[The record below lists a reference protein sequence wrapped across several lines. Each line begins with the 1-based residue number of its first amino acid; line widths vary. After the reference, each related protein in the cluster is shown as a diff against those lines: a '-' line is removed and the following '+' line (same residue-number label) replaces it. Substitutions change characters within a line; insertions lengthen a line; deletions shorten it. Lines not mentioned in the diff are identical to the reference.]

1 MSSSKTAKTTKM
13 STSSKKVSKSK
24 KTSEPK
30 PKPEIVPEVVD
41 TSGNE
46 NNVTEIDQT
55 PDTYVDV
62 HKRVIARQM
71 TLKSLFTEQNA
82 DIKTLEKLHKL
93 EVRTNRKK
101 KQRGG
106 NSGVKK
112 SPSGFA
118 KPTEISSELCTFLD
132 VADDQLLARTEVTKR
147 ITTYIKENDLQNPEN
162 RREIFP
168 DDKLRK
174 LVNMEHDD
182 KLTYF
187 NLQRCIKHHFP
198 KKATA

>member
-1 MSSSKTAKTTKM
+1 MPSTKTAKTTKM
-13 STSSKKVSKSK
+13 STSSKKASKSK
-24 KTSEPK
+24 KTSDPEP
-30 PKPEIVPEVVD
+30 VPEVIVSSD
-41 TSGNE
+41 E
-46 NNVTEIDQT
+46 TEVEPTQE
-55 PDTYVDV
+55 TYLDV

-71 TLKSLFTEQNA
+71 TLKSIFTEQNA
-82 DIKTLEKLHKL
+82 DIKILEKLHKL
-93 EVRTNRKK
+93 EVRSNRKK

-118 KPTEISSELCTFLD
+118 KPTEISPELRTFLK
-132 VADDQLLARTEVTKR
+132 VADNTLLARTEVTKR
-147 ITTYIKENDLQNPEN
+147 ITTYIKDHDLQNPDN

-198 KKATA
+198 PKKTATQLS

>member
-1 MSSSKTAKTTKM
+1 MPSSKTTKM
-13 STSSKKVSKSK
+13 STSAKKVSKSK

-30 PKPEIVPEVVD
+30 PEPVSDVITSADDTEVEQSPE
-41 TSGNE
+41 S
-46 NNVTEIDQT
+46 
-55 PDTYVDV
+55 YSDV
-62 HKRVIARQM
+62 HKRIIARQM
-71 TLKSLFTEQNA
+71 TLKSIFTEQNA

-93 EVRTNRKK
+93 EVRSNRKK

-118 KPTEISSELCTFLD
+118 KPTEISPELRTFLK
-132 VADDQLLARTEVTKR
+132 VADDTLLARTEVTKR

-168 DDKLRK
+168 DAKLSK
-174 LVNMEHDD
+174 LVNMDQDD

-198 KKATA
+198 PKKSGDAVSS

>member
-1 MSSSKTAKTTKM
+1 MPSTKTVKTTKM
-13 STSSKKVSKSK
+13 STSSKKASKSK
-24 KTSEPK
+24 KTSDPEP
-30 PKPEIVPEVVD
+30 VPEVIVSSD
-41 TSGNE
+41 E
-46 NNVTEIDQT
+46 TEVEPTQE
-55 PDTYVDV
+55 TYLDV

-71 TLKSLFTEQNA
+71 TLKSIFTEQNA
-82 DIKTLEKLHKL
+82 DIKILEKLHKL
-93 EVRTNRKK
+93 EVRSNRKK

-118 KPTEISSELCTFLD
+118 KPTEISPELRTFLK
-132 VADDQLLARTEVTKR
+132 VADNTLLARTEVTKR
-147 ITTYIKENDLQNPEN
+147 ITTYIKDHDLQNPDN

-198 KKATA
+198 PKKTATQLS